1 MALKNLF
8 KPIKLGKLEVRNR
21 VVFAPIGIGAYN
33 DDETVNEN
41 YFPFITERAKE
52 TGLII
57 TQGTRPSLKGGV
69 KLIGCYDDR
78 FIPSLK
84 KFAGSAHKNGAKIF
98 LQLVVV
104 GGNDPLGGYAPS
116 VVDIPLY
123 RDQWGR
129 GGANRPKELRNHQ
142 IKELVEE
149 FAQAARRAQEAG
161 FDGVEV
167 HGAYG
172 YLISAFICPATNR
185 RTDEYGGSFENRLR
199 FPVEIIRRIKSVCGD
214 DFPIGFKFNSHQ
226 EIEPEGID
234 EELGVKN
241 AQRIASEGVVYLHE
255 VTMGEDVMYMQLAKY
270 PSMPTMYQPR
280 NTTVSLAE
288 NLKKHID
295 GVPIIAAGGITKPEE
310 ADEIIGENKA
320 DMVAVGRAL
329 LADPHWTYKAMKGER
344 ITPCIKCLV
353 CHNEVVK
360 KGNFAGCTVNPYL
373 VRELEEPLV
382 KAERSLKVMVAGG
395 GPAGVTAAVT
405 ASKRG
410 HDVCL
415 YEAQR
420 EIGGQLIPG
429 SAPLFKYEFQDLLK
443 YFRDELDDSNVR
455 VEIGKEVTAR
465 EVKDEAPDVLIIAT
479 GGYSIIPDIP
489 GIDMEHVLPA
499 TRCLKEPEFVKGNRV
514 VVIGGGDVGCETAVF
529 LKRRKKEVTIVEKLP
544 TLMEKEDMKYHT
556 LVMEEML
563 EEEGIVSYTSSEV
576 TDIKEGTLKI
586 KTGDGKTIDL
596 PADTVVVAIGIE
608 KDPAYVENLKEA
620 CPVSHVIGDAGVPQ
634 TLREAV
640 FDGDKIARSI

>member
-1 MALKNLF
+1 MAFNNLF

-33 DDETVNEN
+33 DDETVNEK

-52 TGLII
+52 TGLMI

-78 FIPSLK
+78 FIPSLT
-84 KFAGSAHKNGAKIF
+84 KFADSAHRNGAKIF

-116 VVDIPLY
+116 VVDITLY
-123 RDQWGR
+123 KDQWGR
-129 GGANRPKELRNHQ
+129 GGANKPKELKNHE

-149 FAQAARRAQEAG
+149 FAQGARRARDAG

-185 RTDEYGGSFENRLR
+185 RNDEYGGNFENRLR
-199 FPVEIIRRIKSVCGD
+199 FPVEIIRRIKKVCGE
-214 DFPIGFKFNSHQ
+214 DFPVGFKFNSHQ

-234 EELGVKN
+234 EDLGVKN
-241 AQRIASEGVVYLHE
+241 AQRIAREGVVYLHE
-255 VTMGEDVMYMQLAKY
+255 VTMGEDVMYMQMAKY

-288 NLKKHID
+288 NLKKHIKD
-295 GVPIIAAGGITKPEE
+295 VPIIAAGGITKPEE
-310 ADEIIGENKA
+310 ADEIIKQNRA

-329 LADPHWTYKAMKGER
+329 LADPHWTYKAGRGER

-353 CHNEVVK
+353 CHNEVVRR
-360 KGNFAGCTVNPYL
+360 GAFAGCTVNPYL
-373 VRELEEPLV
+373 VRETEAPLV
-382 KAERSLKVMVAGG
+382 PAEKPLKVMVIGG
-395 GPAGVTAAVT
+395 GPAGVTVAVT

-410 HDVCL
+410 HEVCL
-415 YEAQR
+415 YETQ
-420 EIGGQLIPG
+420 EEVGGQLIPG
-429 SAPLFKYEFQDLLK
+429 SAPGFKYEFKDLLK
-443 YFRDELDDSNVR
+443 YFRDELADSDVR
-455 VEIGKEVTAR
+455 VETGKEATAG
-465 EVKDEAPDVLIIAT
+465 EVKDESPDVMIIAT
-479 GGYSIIPDIP
+479 GGYSVMPQVP
-489 GIDMEHVLPA
+489 GIDMDHVIPA
-499 TRCLKEPEFVKGNRV
+499 TLCLKNPDAVIGKKV

-529 LKRRKKEVTIVEKLP
+529 LRRRNKEVEIVEKLGS
-544 TLMEKEDMKYHT
+544 LMEKAEMKYHT
-556 LVMEEML
+556 MVMERML
-563 EEEGIVSYTSSEV
+563 EEEGIVLHTSTEV
-576 TDIKEGTLKI
+576 TDITEGSVKV
-586 KTGDGKTIDL
+586 KTGDGKIYDL
-596 PADTVVVAIGIE
+596 PADTVVVAIGIR
-608 KDPAYVENLKEA
+608 KDPGYVENLKKA
-620 CPVSHVIGDAGVPQ
+620 CVVSHVVGDAGEPR